1 MVIYG
6 IALLGI
12 CTLLGLLLGDW
23 LGLIFGV
30 DANVGGIGIAMLLLM
45 YFSNT
50 STTKFNLGK
59 FYTEAGFPK
68 EQVDEWDN
76 PELREPVEGDNE
88 LKLWLVDY
96 GLSFLEGNLYQ
107 HPHR

>member
-30 DANVGGIGIAMLLLM
+30 DANVGGIG
-45 YFSNT
+45 
-50 STTKFNLGK
+50 
-59 FYTEAGFPK
+59 E
-68 EQVDEWDN
+68 V
-76 PELREPVEGDNE
+76 
-88 LKLWLVDY
+88 
-96 GLSFLEGNLYQ
+96 
-107 HPHR
+107 H